1 MQINLKLEVL
11 KIVTLE
17 FSLSS
22 DNNKEKKKDEN
33 SKGLVQSANTSTTK
47 Q

>member
-11 KIVTLE
+11 KVVTLE

-22 DNNKEKKKDEN
+22 DNKEKKDEQKDTPKPVAATDN
-33 SKGLVQSANTSTTK
+33 KS
-47 Q
+47 

>member
-1 MQINLKLEVL
+1 MMQINLKLEVL
-11 KIVTLE
+11 KVVTLE

-22 DNNKEKKKDEN
+22 DKEKKTDDKITKPQPT
-33 SKGLVQSANTSTTK
+33 SNTAAPK

>member
-11 KIVTLE
+11 KVITLE

-22 DNNKEKKKDEN
+22 DKEKKEDDSKD
-33 SKGLVQSANTSTTK
+33 NTKSTTADNK